1 MPTGED
7 RATIKDSHPPPT
19 PGSRATKPYALTTI
33 VAGCPI
39 KAHGIFLVLPLL
51 AAVSLPIRQNDPVD
65 LLVFEASAPSTV
77 WLSDITYISTREG
90 WLSLAGHK
98 DMYTREIVGYAMSDR
113 MTKNLVSQS
122 LFRAVAGKR
131 PPPPV

>member
-1 MPTGED
+1 M
-7 RATIKDSHPPPT
+7 
-19 PGSRATKPYALTTI
+19 TTNS
-33 VAGCPI
+33 
-39 KAHGIFLVLPLL
+39 KH
-51 AAVSLPIRQNDPVD
+51 SLPVAEN
-65 LLVFEASAPSTV
+65 LLGQRFEASAPSTV
-77 WLSDITYISTREG
+77 WLSDLTYISTREG

-131 PPPPV
+131 PPPRSDPSFGSGESVLCP